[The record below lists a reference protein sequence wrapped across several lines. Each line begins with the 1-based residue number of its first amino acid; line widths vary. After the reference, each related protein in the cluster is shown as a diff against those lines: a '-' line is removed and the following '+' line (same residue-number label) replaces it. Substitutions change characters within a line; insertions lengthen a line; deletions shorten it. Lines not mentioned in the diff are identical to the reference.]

1 MNRGRDRV
9 RGLERRKLRGRA
21 VNRLIP
27 NALTL
32 LALCAGLTAIRLAF
46 LGRWELAIAA
56 VLVAMIGDALDG
68 RIARL
73 MNATSEFGA
82 QLDSLADVISFG
94 VTPAIIIYL
103 WAMGDAGGLGWA
115 LVLVFVMACA
125 LRLARFNVMLDDEEP
140 APWASR
146 FFTGV
151 PAPGGAALV
160 LLPIVLSFELGE
172 DILASPILNGFML
185 LAVAALMVS
194 KVPTFSAK
202 QFRVRPSYVGLALV
216 GVGAF
221 AAFLVS
227 TPWVTLSLAGLAY
240 GASIPFAVRQYQRLQ
255 ARHGATPAPVTPD
268 PVTPDPVTPGPV
280 TPGGADDEPDDNSEP
295 DS

>member
-1 MNRGRDRV
+1 MSGLKRRRLHGRT
-9 RGLERRKLRGRA
+9 

-32 LALCAGLTAIRLAF
+32 LALCAGMTAIRLAF
-46 LGRWELAIAA
+46 LERWELAIAA
-56 VLVAMIGDALDG
+56 VLVAMVGDVLDG

-103 WAMGDAGGLGWA
+103 WALGDAGGLGWA
-115 LVLVFVMACA
+115 LVLVFVMASA
-125 LRLARFNVMLDDEEP
+125 LRLARFNVALDDEKP

-151 PAPGGAALV
+151 PAPAGAGLV
-160 LLPIVLSFELGE
+160 LVPMVMSFELGG
-172 DILASPILNGFML
+172 DVLASPVLNGVLL
-185 LAVAALMVS
+185 LAAAALMVS

-202 QFRVRPSYVGLALV
+202 QFRVRPRYVGLVLV

-240 GASIPFAVRQYQRLQ
+240 AISIPLSAWQYHRLQ
-255 ARHGATPAPVTPD
+255 ARHETVPAAD
-268 PVTPDPVTPGPV
+268 PQAGGDSPAESDDRGP
-280 TPGGADDEPDDNSEP
+280 
-295 DS
+295 

>member
-1 MNRGRDRV
+1 MNRGTDQMS
-9 RGLERRKLRGRA
+9 GLKRRRLHGLT

-32 LALCAGLTAIRLAF
+32 LALCAGMTAIRLAF
-46 LGRWELAIAA
+46 LERWELAIAA
-56 VLVAMIGDALDG
+56 VLVAMVADALDG

-82 QLDSLADVISFG
+82 QLDSLADVINFG
-94 VTPAIIIYL
+94 VTPAIMIYL
-103 WAMGDAGGLGWA
+103 WALGDAGGLGWA

-125 LRLARFNVMLDDEEP
+125 LRLARFNVALDDEKP
-140 APWASR
+140 APSWASR

-151 PAPGGAALV
+151 PAPGGAGLV
-160 LLPIVLSFELGE
+160 LLPMVMSFELGT
-172 DILASPILNGFML
+172 DVLASPILNGVML
-185 LAVAALMVS
+185 AAVAALMVS

-202 QFRVRPSYVGLALV
+202 LIRVRQSYVGLVLV

-227 TPWVTLSLAGLAY
+227 TPWVTLSLAGLVYAI
-240 GASIPFAVRQYQRLQ
+240 SIPYSARQYRRLQ
-255 ARHGATPAPVTPD
+255 AKQDAAPAPVP
-268 PVTPDPVTPGPV
+268 PVVEDAP
-280 TPGGADDEPDDNSEP
+280 AQNDE
-295 DS
+295 

>member
-1 MNRGRDRV
+1 MS
-9 RGLERRKLRGRA
+9 GLKRRRLPGLT

-32 LALCAGLTAIRLAF
+32 LALCAGMTAIRLAF
-46 LGRWELAIAA
+46 LERWELVIAA
-56 VLVAMIGDALDG
+56 VLVAMVADVLDG

-103 WAMGDAGGLGWA
+103 WTLGDAGGLGWA
-115 LVLVFVMACA
+115 LVLVFVMASA
-125 LRLARFNVMLDDEEP
+125 LRLARFNVALDDEKP
-140 APWASR
+140 APTWASR

-151 PAPGGAALV
+151 PAPGGAGLV
-160 LLPIVLSFELGE
+160 LLPMVMSFELGDE
-172 DILASPILNGFML
+172 VLASPVLNGIL
-185 LAVAALMVS
+185 LAVVAALMVS
-194 KVPTFSAK
+194 KVATFSAK
-202 QFRVRPSYVGLALV
+202 QLRIRQSYVGLVLV

-221 AAFLVS
+221 VAFLVS

-240 GASIPFAVRQYQRLQ
+240 AISIPFSARQYRRLQ
-255 ARHGATPAPVTPD
+255 ARQDAAQAPVP
-268 PVTPDPVTPGPV
+268 PE
-280 TPGGADDEPDDNSEP
+280 GGDEPAARDDE
-295 DS
+295 

>member
-1 MNRGRDRV
+1 MS
-9 RGLERRKLRGRA
+9 GLKRRRLPGLT

-46 LGRWELAIAA
+46 LERWELAIAA
-56 VLVAMIGDALDG
+56 VLVAMVGDVLDG

-103 WAMGDAGGLGWA
+103 WALGDAGGLGWA
-115 LVLVFVMACA
+115 LVLVFVMASA
-125 LRLARFNVMLDDEEP
+125 LRLARFNVGLDDEKP
-140 APWASR
+140 APSWANR

-151 PAPGGAALV
+151 PAPGGAGLV
-160 LLPIVLSFELGE
+160 LLPMVMSFELGE
-172 DILASPILNGFML
+172 EVLASPVLNGVI
-185 LAVAALMVS
+185 LAVVAALMVS

-202 QFRVRPSYVGLALV
+202 QFRVRQSYVGLVLV

-221 AAFLVS
+221 VAFLVS

-240 GASIPFAVRQYQRLQ
+240 AISIPFAARQYRRLQ
-255 ARHGATPAPVTPD
+255 ARQDAAPAPVPPVVDDTP
-268 PVTPDPVTPGPV
+268 
-280 TPGGADDEPDDNSEP
+280 AQNDE
-295 DS
+295 